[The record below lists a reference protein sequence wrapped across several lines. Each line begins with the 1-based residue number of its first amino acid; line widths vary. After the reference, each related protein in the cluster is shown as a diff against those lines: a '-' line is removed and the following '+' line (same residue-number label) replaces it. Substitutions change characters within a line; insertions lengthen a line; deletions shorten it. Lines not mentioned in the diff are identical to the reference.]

1 MATAHASSAKMFNI
15 DRRYIDAPQFEET
28 LQSRIITIRSKNRNN
43 PTLPKAEQYGIS
55 DEDFEDYIDRK
66 QDLLEWQ
73 KDMKRRGPLWLVI
86 IFCIPPVLLTWKSP
100 DDHLLFW
107 LSFVAGLVPCLLL
120 WLLYKLIVRQ
130 REKRLYD
137 ERCEKYIETLQ
148 QWADKQVDK

>member
-1 MATAHASSAKMFNI
+1 MFNI

-28 LQSRIITIRSKNRNN
+28 LQSKIITVRSKYRNN
-43 PTLPKAEQYGIS
+43 PTLPHADHFGVS
-55 DEDFEDYIDRK
+55 DEEFEEYIDRK

-86 IFCIPPVLLTWKSP
+86 LFCIPPVLITWKNP
-100 DDHLLFW
+100 DNNLLFW

-120 WLLYKLIVRQ
+120 WLIYKLIARQ

-137 ERCEKYIETLQ
+137 ERCEKYIEALQ
-148 QWADKQVDK
+148 QWAAEHVNKEQ

>member
-1 MATAHASSAKMFNI
+1 MFNI

-28 LQSRIITIRSKNRNN
+28 LQSKIITVRSKYRND
-43 PTLPKAEQYGIS
+43 PTLPHADHFGVS
-55 DEDFEDYIDRK
+55 DEEFEEYIDRK

-86 IFCIPPVLLTWKSP
+86 LFCIPPVLITWKNP
-100 DDHLLFW
+100 DNNLLFW

-120 WLLYKLIVRQ
+120 WLIYKLIARQ

-137 ERCEKYIETLQ
+137 ERCEKYIEALQ
-148 QWADKQVDK
+148 QWAEEHIDKE

>member
-1 MATAHASSAKMFNI
+1 MFNI

-28 LQSRIITIRSKNRNN
+28 LQSKIITVRSKYRND
-43 PTLPKAEQYGIS
+43 PTLPHADHFGVS
-55 DEDFEDYIDRK
+55 DEEFEEYIDRK

-86 IFCIPPVLLTWKSP
+86 LFCIPPVLITWKNP
-100 DDHLLFW
+100 DNNLLFW

-120 WLLYKLIVRQ
+120 WLIYKLIARQ

-137 ERCEKYIETLQ
+137 ERCEKYIEALQ
-148 QWADKQVDK
+148 QWAEEHVNKEK

>member
-1 MATAHASSAKMFNI
+1 MFNI

-28 LQSRIITIRSKNRNN
+28 LQSKIITVRSKYRNN
-43 PTLPKAEQYGIS
+43 PTLPHADHFGVS
-55 DEDFEDYIDRK
+55 DEEFEEYIDRK

-86 IFCIPPVLLTWKSP
+86 LFCIPPVLITWKNP
-100 DDHLLFW
+100 DNNLLFW

-120 WLLYKLIVRQ
+120 WLIYKLIARQ

-137 ERCEKYIETLQ
+137 ERCEKYIEALQ
-148 QWADKQVDK
+148 QWAEEHVNKEK

>member
-1 MATAHASSAKMFNI
+1 MFNI

-43 PTLPKAEQYGIS
+43 PTLPKAEHFGIS

-100 DDHLLFW
+100 NDTLLFW

-120 WLLYKLIVRQ
+120 WLIYKLIARQ
-130 REKRLYD
+130 REKRLHD
-137 ERCEKYIETLQ
+137 ERCEQYIEALQ
-148 QWADKQVDK
+148 QWDDKQVNK

>member
-1 MATAHASSAKMFNI
+1 MFNI

-28 LQSRIITIRSKNRNN
+28 LQSKIITVRSKYHNN
-43 PTLPKAEQYGIS
+43 PTLPHADHFGVS
-55 DEDFEDYIDRK
+55 DEEFEEYIDRK

-86 IFCIPPVLLTWKSP
+86 LFCIPPVLITWKNP
-100 DDHLLFW
+100 DNNLLFW

-120 WLLYKLIVRQ
+120 WLIYKLIARQ

-137 ERCEKYIETLQ
+137 ERCEKYIEALQ
-148 QWADKQVDK
+148 QWAAEHVNKEQ